1 MKRTTTGLFSCL
13 LIMGLAHAGD
23 APAPDPNVAEAKQ
36 IIQEFFSQ
44 LKGELQAAIKAG
56 GPPNAVQVCQKRAPA
71 IAHDL
76 SEKTGWDV
84 ARTSLKLRNPANQ
97 PDAWELAV
105 LNKFEERKAAGE
117 DPAQIAYGEVIEQDG
132 KKTFRFMKAIPTA
145 ELCLSCHGS
154 ELSPELQAQLDQL
167 YPTDQ
172 ARGYQL
178 GDIRGAFTLQKPL

>member
-1 MKRTTTGLFSCL
+1 M
-13 LIMGLAHAGD
+13 
-23 APAPDPNVAEAKQ
+23 
-36 IIQEFFSQ
+36 
-44 LKGELQAAIKAG
+44 
-56 GPPNAVQVCQKRAPA
+56 
-71 IAHDL
+71 DL